1 MLTTLARVLSEDKAS
16 DSPPPAQPPTL
27 AQQRAIMAAIAKV
40 TARINNRLSW
50 RFEPVW
56 GTEYITAWG
65 DNVNT
70 AYSLLR
76 LYNPKGQLLLLAS
89 ASDLPTIT
97 NNGSTVSF
105 GMDVTGSP
113 TVIPWP
119 QGATPIR
126 TIRFN
131 DGNGAICNNWWW
143 PQVPPRLDSIVITGW
158 WGYASDFAN
167 QWVTSNDTVQDVS
180 GINASVQTVT
190 VSSVDG
196 FDARFNTPRF
206 SPGNLI
212 RIDGELLLVM
222 TTDDVANTLSVLRGQ
237 NGTTATTHANGA
249 AITIWYPQEDVMD
262 VVSRQAAYFY
272 ARRGAYEET
281 VVQNVA
287 TAVYPRDMVAELLA
301 TLQAYNNE

>member
-1 MLTTLARVLSEDKAS
+1 MLTTLARVLSEDKSS
-16 DSPPPAQPPTL
+16 DSLPPAQPPTL

-40 TARINNRLSW
+40 TRRINNRLSW
-50 RFEPVW
+50 SFEPVY

-70 AYSLLR
+70 SYAMLR
-76 LYNPKGQLLLLAS
+76 LYNTKGQLLLLAS
-89 ASDLPTIT
+89 PTDLPTIT
-97 NNGSTVSF
+97 NNGGAVSF
-105 GMDVTGSP
+105 GMDATSSP
-113 TVIPWP
+113 TVLPMP
-119 QGATPIR
+119 QGAVPIR

-131 DGNGAICNNWWW
+131 DGNGAIYNNWWW
-143 PQVPPRLDSIVITGW
+143 PCVPPRLDSIVITGW

-167 QWVTSNDTVQDVS
+167 QWVSSNDTIQDVG

-212 RIDGELLLVM
+212 RIDSELLLVM
-222 TTDDVANTLSVLRGQ
+222 VTDDVANTLSVLRGQ
-237 NGTTATTHANGA
+237 NGTTATSHAQNA
-249 AITIWYPQEDVMD
+249 AINIWYPQEDVMD
-262 VVSRQAAYFY
+262 TVSRQAAYFY
-272 ARRGAYEET
+272 ARRGAYEEQY
-281 VVQNVA
+281 VQNVA
-287 TAVYPRDMVAELLA
+287 TAVYPKDMVSELLA